1 MQPSYFPPP
10 LRSSSLRTF
19 SVVGVVASVL
29 LLALSSVAADELPEP
44 IPDDIGGVTSPAPPT
59 EGPKIHIPVMPV
71 LTEPEIIDELPAPPP
86 RPSRGPVPVASL
98 QEDTWYIIES
108 AVPLIVLHSPS
119 GFVECEENR
128 GPRPMAVRG
137 KFADGTGRTETRTF
151 QSEYLYFVNAVKGG
165 QIELMVIPVGVE
177 SEVDVIRQTLTVM
190 GTAPQPPP
198 KPDDPPVP
206 TPNPV
211 PVPPTGIRVLM
222 LWNETGSRDQ
232 LNSVNSSEVT
242 AWMNA
247 NCVKGPDGRPEWRRW
262 DRTSVSKPGML
273 DRETEV
279 WKKLWADIQPSIT
292 QDNMI
297 IVVTDTK
304 ATVAPMVGPAETLAM
319 LNRIKEG
326 KAP

>member
-29 LLALSSVAADELPEP
+29 LLALSSVAADELPKP

-86 RPSRGPVPVASL
+86 QPSRGPVPVASL

-190 GTAPQPPP
+190 GTAPQPPLGSHGAQAQESSP
-198 KPDDPPVP
+198 RFAWWDLTRVSLSSRKRSRRTGSTTGFVSLVESLGL
-206 TPNPV
+206 TPNLRSWV
-211 PVPPTGIRVLM
+211 PSWARRRSATSS
-222 LWNETGSRDQ
+222 SR
-232 LNSVNSSEVT
+232 S
-242 AWMNA
+242 AF
-247 NCVKGPDGRPEWRRW
+247 
-262 DRTSVSKPGML
+262 
-273 DRETEV
+273 
-279 WKKLWADIQPSIT
+279 
-292 QDNMI
+292 
-297 IVVTDTK
+297 
-304 ATVAPMVGPAETLAM
+304 
-319 LNRIKEG
+319 
-326 KAP
+326 